1 MQYVKR
7 SLTALA
13 IAAAAA
19 GIALAQLGTATAASC
34 VPRQNI
40 ELILDD
46 SGSMS
51 GFDSGKLRVAGSKLL
66 LEKPANQQKTFGA
79 VQFGSDAS
87 TVFAPAVVAPGLAA
101 MESALDAQIQADDG
115 STNYNAAFDKAGAD
129 NPKADSRIFLTDGG
143 HNKGAYLDRHKG
155 GPRTDVIGFG
165 SSTAGENGARLQRIA
180 TETGGAYYPQTDATN
195 LQKTMNAIDAIY
207 NCLPIP
213 TEFQDFVTDTRTT
226 KSHALNIKRRTR
238 SLDMVLTW
246 IGPGNEFDLVS
257 ARIVR
262 GKRVV
267 AQSRRKRKPR
277 KLRITRKRGATFV
290 AIKISRVKKGRLKF
304 RLKARRLAAPAAVV
318 TQVTQ
323 SSKR

>member
-1 MQYVKR
+1 MHRFKR

-19 GIALAQLGTATAASC
+19 GVALAQLGTATAASC

-40 ELILDD
+40 EVILDD

-51 GFDSGKLRVAGSKLL
+51 GFDASNLRVAGTKLM
-66 LEKPANQQKTFGA
+66 LEKPGNQQKTFGA
-79 VQFGSDAS
+79 VQFGSSAS
-87 TVFAPAVVAPGLAA
+87 TVFAPGVVAPNLAA
-101 MESALDAQIQADDG
+101 MESALDTQIQANDG
-115 STNYNAAFDKAGAD
+115 STDYNDAFDRAGTD
-129 NPKADSRIFLTDGG
+129 NPKADARVFLTDGG
-143 HNKGAYLDRHKG
+143 HNEGAYLDKHKG

-165 SSTAGENGARLQRIA
+165 SSTRGEDGARLQRIA
-180 TETGGAYYPQTDATN
+180 TETGGLYHPQTDATN
-195 LQKTMNAIDAIY
+195 LQKTMNAIDATY

-226 KSHALNIKRRTR
+226 KSHALKVKRSTR
-238 SLDMVLTW
+238 SLDMVMTW

-277 KLRITRKRGATFV
+277 KLRISRKKGATFV
-290 AIKISRVKKGRLKF
+290 AIKISRVRKGKLKF
-304 RLKARRLAAPAAVV
+304 RLKARRLASPAAVV

-323 SSKR
+323 SRKR